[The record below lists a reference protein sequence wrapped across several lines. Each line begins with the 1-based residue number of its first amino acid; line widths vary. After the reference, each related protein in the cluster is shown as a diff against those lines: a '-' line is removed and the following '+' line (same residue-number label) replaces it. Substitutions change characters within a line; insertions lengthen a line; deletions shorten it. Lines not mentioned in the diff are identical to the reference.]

1 MTKKTTLIIMLFCAF
16 ISTSMAQTFFSDD
29 FSDLD
34 ISDWTQYDAD
44 GDTYV
49 WTVGDWSAVGDNPI
63 AEFDHTMVS
72 RSWIGGGVGGLN
84 PDNYTVSPAID
95 LTGAS
100 ATGLVL
106 EYAYG
111 TIQDPPYHTE
121 TYSVFITTANDL
133 ATLQAA
139 TAVHTET
146 LSVPESR
153 ETNSIDL
160 SAYAGQTIY
169 VTFRHHDTFDMNTMM
184 IDDVVVRIPVD
195 SDALLDSVSLNKYS
209 MPSVD
214 NTLSMDIVNNGT
226 NPISSVEVNWN
237 DGTTDHI
244 STINTSIASG
254 ATVNV
259 NHPMPVNYSNVTG
272 KDITVTITAV
282 DGATDGDPSNN
293 TLNTTFNTLSQNGT
307 KAVLIEESTGTWCG
321 WCPRGTVGLDY
332 MASTYPNTVVG
343 IAVHNADPM
352 TVSEYDNGLVAT
364 IGSGWPNSG
373 LDRTLNG
380 VDPGQ
385 GTLQTGYDALISAL
399 TPANL
404 TANASINGS
413 NLTITAEA
421 QFFSNFNS
429 ADFRLAVI
437 MTENGVT
444 GTGDGSNA
452 NQQDYDQV
460 NYYSGGGNGAMGGFE
475 SLPDPVPATQMV
487 YDHVGIALL
496 GGFNGQE
503 NSVPA
508 TLTDNQTVQYDFNYT
523 IPATSNQDNMYIVV
537 VLIDNASGAIVNSFQ
552 RSVNDALSVDD
563 FTFSSPIKIYPNPAN
578 DRFNISFEASNT
590 NYSITVTDMLG
601 RTVLTEDYKEL
612 SGNQNIEIST
622 NQFSTGQYIVSIS
635 TGNASYSKRLVVNK

>member
-1 MTKKTTLIIMLFCAF
+1 MTKKTTLIFMLFCAF
-16 ISTSMAQTFFSDD
+16 TSTIMGQTYFSDD

-49 WTVGDWSAVGDNPI
+49 WTVADWSQAGDNPI
-63 AEFDHTMVS
+63 AEFNHTMVS
-72 RSWIGGGVGGLN
+72 RSWIGGTGPGALN

-95 LTGAS
+95 LTS
-100 ATGLVL
+100 APAAGLVL

-111 TIQDPPYHTE
+111 TIQDPPYHFE
-121 TYSVFITTANDL
+121 TYSVYVTTSNDL
-133 ATLQAA
+133 ATLQSA

-169 VTFRHHDTFDMNTMM
+169 VTFRHHDTYDMNVMM

-209 MPSVD
+209 MPNVD
-214 NTLSMDIVNNGT
+214 NTLSMGITNNGT
-226 NPISSVEVNWN
+226 NAISSVEVNWN

-244 STINTSIASG
+244 STITASIAPG
-254 ATVNV
+254 ATTYVD
-259 NHPMPVNYSNVTG
+259 HPMAVNYADVTG

-282 DGATDGDPSNN
+282 NGSADGDTGNN
-293 TLNTTFNTLSQNGT
+293 TLNTTFNTLSQNGS

-343 IAVHNADPM
+343 IAVHNNDPM
-352 TVSEYDNGLVAT
+352 EVAEYDAGLVAT

-373 LDRTLNG
+373 VDRTLNG

-385 GTLQTGYDALISAL
+385 GSLQGAYNELVGNL

-404 TANASINGS
+404 SASAIATGN

-429 ADFRLAVI
+429 ADFRLGVI
-437 MTENGVT
+437 ITENGVT
-444 GTGDGSNA
+444 GTSAGYN
-452 NQQDYDQV
+452 QV
-460 NYYSGGGNGAMGGFE
+460 NYYSGGSNGVMGGYE
-475 SLPDPVPATQMV
+475 SLPDPVPAAQMV
-487 YDHVGIALL
+487 YNHVGIALL
-496 GGFNGQE
+496 GGFNGE
-503 NSVPA
+503 DNSVPA
-508 TLTDNQTVQYDFNYT
+508 TLTDGQVIQHDFSYT
-523 IPATSNQDNMYIVV
+523 IPATSNQDEMYAVV
-537 VLIDNASGAIVNSFQ
+537 VLIDNATGGIVNSYQ
-552 RSVNDALSVDD
+552 RSINDALSVEDLA
-563 FTFSSPIKIYPNPAN
+563 FATPIKIYPNPAN
-578 DRFNISFEASNT
+578 DRFNIAFDAIDSD
-590 NYSITVTDMLG
+590 YKVSITDMLG
-601 RTVLTEDYKEL
+601 RTVLEQSYNNL
-612 SGNQNIEIST
+612 SGTQNLEIST
-622 NQFSTGQYIVSIS
+622 NQLTTGQYIVSIS
-635 TGNASYSKRLVVNK
+635 TGNASYSKRLVINN